1 MFSIGIIL
9 FAMLTG
15 KLPFPGSNQVEQA
28 RQMEAGP
35 VYDNKDW
42 ATISDSARD
51 FVWRLLNPNPHDRIC
66 VSEAQNHTW
75 AARPSRSPS
84 LAGQVSSSN
93 ALGASFTRSPHA
105 SPTATTTTTDVTST
119 MAELQGIYN
128 MYDNPTITPMGSRR
142 STDLAETEEPRMP
155 PRSLT
160 RSSGPAINVASV
172 DDLYG
177 QLQLAQSR
185 EGREEIPTP
194 VDMEENEEDEALT
207 TSSMRGGRCHSVPF
221 GRPALITSANPYFGF
236 ACEE

>member
-1 MFSIGIIL
+1 
-9 FAMLTG
+9 
-15 KLPFPGSNQVEQA
+15 
-28 RQMEAGP
+28 
-35 VYDNKDW
+35 
-42 ATISDSARD
+42 
-51 FVWRLLNPNPHDRIC
+51 
-66 VSEAQNHTW
+66 
-75 AARPSRSPS
+75 
-84 LAGQVSSSN
+84 
-93 ALGASFTRSPHA
+93 
-105 SPTATTTTTDVTST
+105 
-119 MAELQGIYN
+119 
-128 MYDNPTITPMGSRR
+128 
-142 STDLAETEEPRMP
+142 MP